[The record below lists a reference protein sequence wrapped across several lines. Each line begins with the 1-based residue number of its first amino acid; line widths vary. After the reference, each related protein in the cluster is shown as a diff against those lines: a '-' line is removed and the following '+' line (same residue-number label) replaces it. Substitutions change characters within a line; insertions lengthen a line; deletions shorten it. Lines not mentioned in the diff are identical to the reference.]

1 MPCPHADMRKP
12 VQDPSVTD
20 RRRIR
25 RGLATNA
32 GVPRQT
38 RRRNGLEKV
47 PRQTLIRTD
56 FGGGAHACVEWLAK
70 QGRWPSHSVGMT
82 ITEEIHRSVPALPP
96 SAWMPHRTRRRDPR
110 RRLGRQAPRG
120 LPDRP
125 TEGHAADRPRGTAV
139 PRHPVAL
146 HRRRRPAAHPL
157 RHQHQG
163 QPDRS
168 AGTAAPTALHR
179 GPHQQ
184 CACHRPT
191 QPPLPL
197 YGTARNQ
204 IWLEIVQLAFD
215 LPAWMPMLAPTG
227 RPAGPAPGIPPS
239 ATRPLLSRHPADHH
253 RLPQAP
259 AIPREIST
267 PSKPTKRD
275 NQASG
280 LPVRP
285 NKRRRARQQADGLP
299 RKVEANLPSGQI
311 VGVSSTI
318 SLCGSTMNLQPSLG
332 SRNRTR
338 VG

>member
-1 MPCPHADMRKP
+1 MPCPHEDMRKP

-25 RGLATNA
+25 RGPATNA

-38 RRRNGLEKV
+38 SRRNGLEKV

-125 TEGHAADRPRGTAV
+125 TQGHAADRPRGTAV

-184 CACHRPT
+184 CARHRPT

-227 RPAGPAPGIPPS
+227 RPARLRESRRLRLGLFS
-239 ATRPLLSRHPADHH
+239 AATQLITTA
-253 RLPQAP
+253 
-259 AIPREIST
+259 
-267 PSKPTKRD
+267 
-275 NQASG
+275 
-280 LPVRP
+280 
-285 NKRRRARQQADGLP
+285 RRRHLRSHGKYQP
-299 RKVEANLPSGQI
+299 RRSPPNATIRPAACPYAPTSEEEP
-311 VGVSSTI
+311 VSKLT
-318 SLCGSTMNLQPSLG
+318 G
-332 SRNRTR
+332 SRERSRLTCHQVR
-338 VG
+338 SSVCHRRSPCAVRQ